1 MEAGRMK
8 QITVVIPAY
17 NAHDTIEQ
25 ALYSIANQTAKSD
38 IEVIVV
44 NDKSKK
50 GYDSIVKQF
59 NKLMDIRVIDLEVNG
74 GPGVARQK
82 GLEACQTP
90 YITFIDADD
99 IYLDALFL
107 EGVVD
112 FLNKD
117 LNCTNVN
124 ATFIEEMEDG
134 KLQNHTNDQTW
145 MFGKIYRVEF
155 LRKNNIGFSHLRA
168 NEDLEFNLKIALKQ
182 SDTEYTYF
190 LNDKVV
196 YLWKF
201 KKDSITRSNNRD
213 YAYYTGILGYIE
225 AHRRAYIEPNIN
237 IELVNQYK
245 QTILPMFYN
254 SYISILHERPDEK
267 EKLKEVAKAMAD
279 LYHNYVKEEW
289 DKLTVIDKAIIFNS
303 RPLKNVEYIIPEIN
317 FNQFITVLEETKL

>member
-1 MEAGRMK
+1 MK